1 MTPLYRSVTRHPP
14 PLSHVTPSLPLLLFT
29 LYPAQ
34 LWPKSQDEKSS
45 KKQLMQQKMQDL
57 QLIPENSNI
66 PTFMRTLP
74 LALLVCG
81 GVCCIGA
88 NRVRS
93 HWQNHGAAKTLAA
106 ACLAYAGWQ
115 GFKAA
120 RKRSS
125 SSDIWQ
131 RCDPLLS
138 IAGESAVLLAIVL
151 SFTPHAVTY
160 GIVKVAAAA
169 ARKILAGRV

>member
-1 MTPLYRSVTRHPP
+1 M
-14 PLSHVTPSLPLLLFT
+14 
-29 LYPAQ
+29 
-34 LWPKSQDEKSS
+34 
-45 KKQLMQQKMQDL
+45 MQQKMKDL

-74 LALLVCG
+74 LALLACG
-81 GVCCIGA
+81 GVCCVGA
-88 NRVRS
+88 NSVRS
-93 HWQNHGAAKTLAA
+93 HWHNHGAAKTLAA

-138 IAGESAVLLAIVL
+138 IAGGWRRGASRDCAIVHSACSDL
-151 SFTPHAVTY
+151 RHCQGGGGGGAQNL
-160 GIVKVAAAA
+160 GG
-169 ARKILAGRV
+169 ARLMRQNVQRSAKGSMMWNDAR